1 MKQTMGLIQNILTI
15 WKRIG
20 VGGLFVLLTLI
31 LFTVAC
37 SAEKQPA
44 EESIDVTVYLPQTI
58 SVEQGG
64 TYSFQI
70 LGKGNAKM
78 GDVVNATSLSGKI
91 FSLHVIG
98 VNPKGFDVSIPDDFV
113 QGKYT
118 FSLVRGGKQVQLGSA
133 QVNVTYNGADAKL
146 DPGTTVY
153 GWVRCGDAPIADVV
167 VSDGYEVVKTDK
179 DGLYQMASQKKNPYV
194 FVSIPSGYSVISD
207 GVLPLFYVYLTKPAD
222 TPERADFE
230 LFREEGQKNHTML
243 FFGDMHLANRTND
256 RKQFASFVSDVN
268 SFLSTAS
275 GPVYAM
281 TLGDMTWDQ
290 YWYSNSY
297 EFAQYLADV
306 NGIKGLSIFHTIG
319 NHDHDMNATGD
330 WFTVVKYK
338 ERLCP
343 NYFSFNIGNIHYVS
357 IDNIL
362 CKNTAASTTNP
373 DVRKYSEKVAP
384 EVIDWLKKDLSFV
397 DKSMH
402 IVATAHASI
411 YSQTGGAALDNASE
425 FVSCFAGY
433 DVDFVTGHSHK
444 IWNVDKRA
452 SNKVYEHNTG
462 AVCATWWWT
471 GYYTPTLNMGQD
483 GAPGGWRIARVS
495 GNDIDWQF
503 KGTQR
508 DAGYQFRT
516 YDRNKINITASEFAP
531 SATGEYAESFNA
543 LAAACGWYGASS
555 ANEVYINIWDYDP
568 SWTITVTEKE
578 TGSTLQASRVTVCDP
593 LYLIAYS
600 AKRYNVNKNPT
611 FSPFATN
618 HIFKVKAS
626 SATSTLDITVKDPYG
641 RTYTQTMT
649 RPKNF
654 SLSVYANE

>member
-15 WKRIG
+15 GKRIG
-20 VGGLFVLLTLI
+20 VGRLFILLTLV
-31 LFTVAC
+31 LSFVAC
-37 SAEKQPA
+37 YAKKQPA
-44 EESIDVTVYLPQTI
+44 EESFDVTVYLPQTI

-78 GDVVNATSLSGKI
+78 GDVVNATSLSGKN
-91 FSLHVIG
+91 FSLNVIG
-98 VNPKGFDVSIPDDFV
+98 VTPKGFDVSIPDDFV

-118 FSLVRGGKQVQLGSA
+118 FSLVRDGKQVQLGSA
-133 QVNVTYNGADAKL
+133 QVNVAYNGADAKL

-230 LFREEGQKNHTML
+230 LFREEGQKDHTML
-243 FFGDMHLANRTND
+243 FFGDIHLANRTND

-338 ERLCP
+338 EKLCP

-373 DVRKYSEKVAP
+373 DVRDYSGKVAP

-411 YSQTGGAALDNASE
+411 NSQTGGAALDNASE

-471 GYYTPTLNMGQD
+471 GYYTPTLNIGQD
-483 GAPGGWRIARVS
+483 GAPGGWRIARVNGS
-495 GNDIDWQF
+495 EIDWQY
-503 KGTQR
+503 KGTGR
-508 DAGYQFRT
+508 DANYQFRT

-531 SATGEYAESFNA
+531 SANDTYASEFNK
-543 LAAACGWYGASS
+543 LVSNCGWSGSSS
-555 ANEVYINIWDYDP
+555 ANEVYINLWDYDP

-578 TGSTLQASRVTVCDP
+578 TSSTLQASRVTVYDP

-600 AKRYNVNKNPT
+600 AKRYNVNKKPT

>member
-1 MKQTMGLIQNILTI
+1 MEFFRNM
-15 WKRIG
+15 
-20 VGGLFVLLTLI
+20 LLTQKWIGGGILVFLSLI
-31 LFTVAC
+31 LLSGAC
-37 SAEKQPA
+37 SSEKSTP
-44 EESIDVTVYLPQTI
+44 EDSFNVTVYLPQSI

-64 TYSFQI
+64 SYSFQI
-70 LGKGNAKM
+70 LGKENVKTGDAVIAK
-78 GDVVNATSLSGKI
+78 SLSGKTYTLAVTNI
-91 FSLHVIG
+91 TS
-98 VNPKGFDVSIPDDFV
+98 KTFDVVFPKDFAS
-113 QGKYT
+113 GKY
-118 FSLVRGGKQVQLGSA
+118 SLSIVRNGKEVQLGLV
-133 QVNVTYNGADAKL
+133 QINVTYNGAEIEL
-146 DPGTTVY
+146 DPSTTVY
-153 GWVRCGDAPIADVV
+153 GWVRCGDAPVADVV

-179 DGLYQMASQKKNPYV
+179 DGLYQMASEKKNPYV

-230 LFREEGQKNHTML
+230 LIREQGQENHTML
-243 FFGDMHLANRTND
+243 FFGDIHLANRTND

-338 ERLCP
+338 KELCP
-343 NYFSFNIGNIHYVS
+343 NYYSFNVGNIHYVS

-373 DVRKYSEKVAP
+373 DVRDYSGKVAP

-462 AVCATWWWT
+462 AVCATWWWA
-471 GYYTPTLNMGQD
+471 GYYTPDLNIGQD
-483 GAPGGWRIARVS
+483 GAPGGWRIARINGS
-495 GNDIDWQF
+495 EIDWQY
-503 KGTQR
+503 KGTGR
-508 DAGYQFRT
+508 DANYQFRT
-516 YDRNKINITASEFAP
+516 YDRNKINITATEFAP
-531 SATGEYAESFNA
+531 SANDTYASEFNK
-543 LAAACGWYGASS
+543 LVSSCGWSGSSS
-555 ANEVYINIWDYDP
+555 ANEVYINLWDYDP
-568 SWTITVTEKE
+568 SWTISVTEKE
-578 TGSTLQASRVTVCDP
+578 TGSTLQTSHLTAYDP

-600 AKRYNVNKNPT
+600 AKRYNANKTPT
-611 FSPFATN
+611 FLPFMTN

-626 SATSTLDITVKDPYG
+626 SATSTLDIVVKDPYG
-641 RTYTQTMT
+641 RTYSQTMK
-649 RPKNF
+649 RPKDF
-654 SLSVYANE
+654 SLGVYANE

>member
-1 MKQTMGLIQNILTI
+1 
-15 WKRIG
+15 
-20 VGGLFVLLTLI
+20 
-31 LFTVAC
+31 
-37 SAEKQPA
+37 
-44 EESIDVTVYLPQTI
+44 
-58 SVEQGG
+58 
-64 TYSFQI
+64 
-70 LGKGNAKM
+70 
-78 GDVVNATSLSGKI
+78 
-91 FSLHVIG
+91 
-98 VNPKGFDVSIPDDFV
+98 
-113 QGKYT
+113 
-118 FSLVRGGKQVQLGSA
+118 
-133 QVNVTYNGADAKL
+133 
-146 DPGTTVY
+146 
-153 GWVRCGDAPIADVV
+153 
-167 VSDGYEVVKTDK
+167 
-179 DGLYQMASQKKNPYV
+179 
-194 FVSIPSGYSVISD
+194 
-207 GVLPLFYVYLTKPAD
+207 
-222 TPERADFE
+222 
-230 LFREEGQKNHTML
+230 HTML
-243 FFGDMHLANRTND
+243 FFGDIHLANRTND
-256 RKQFASFVSDVN
+256 RKQFAEFVSDVN
-268 SFLSTAS
+268 SYLSTVS

-338 ERLCP
+338 EKLCP
-343 NYFSFNIGNIHYVS
+343 NYFSFNVGNVHYVS
-357 IDNIL
+357 VDNIL
-362 CKNTAASTTNP
+362 CENTAASTTDP
-373 DVRKYSEKVAP
+373 DVRQYSEKVAP

-411 YSQTGGAALDNASE
+411 YYQNGVATLKNASE
-425 FVSCFAGY
+425 FVSCFEGY
-433 DVDFVTGHSHK
+433 DVDIVTGHTHK
-444 IWNVDKRA
+444 IWNVDKR
-452 SNKVYEHNTG
+452 STQRVYEHNSG
-462 AVCATWWWT
+462 AICATWWWA
-471 GYYTPTLNMGQD
+471 GYYTPTLNIAQD
-483 GAPGGWRIARVS
+483 GAPGGWRIAKVN
-495 GNDIDWQF
+495 GTEFDWQF

-516 YDRNKINITASEFAP
+516 YDRNRINITASEFAP
-531 SATGEYAESFNA
+531 SANETYAAAFNA
-543 LAAACGWYGASS
+543 LVAACGWNGSS
-555 ANEVYINIWDYDP
+555 SDNEVYINIWDYDP

-578 TGSTLQASRVTVCDP
+578 TGSTLQASRVTTYDP

-641 RTYTQTMT
+641 RTYKQTMT